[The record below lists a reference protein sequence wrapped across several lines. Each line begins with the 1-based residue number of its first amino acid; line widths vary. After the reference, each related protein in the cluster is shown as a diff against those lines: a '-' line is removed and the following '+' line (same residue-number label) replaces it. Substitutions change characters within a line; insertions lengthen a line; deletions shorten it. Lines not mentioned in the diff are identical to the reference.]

1 MRSRTE
7 LILYPSSRG
16 ISPVKFETPD
26 SDQGNLVI
34 RQGDDVI
41 LLPRE
46 DVTEFCRQLGEWE
59 ASQPAAV
66 RIVE

>member
-7 LILYPSSRG
+7 LILYPSATG
-16 ISPVKFETPD
+16 ISAVKFETPD
-26 SDQGNLVI
+26 NDPGNLVI

-41 LLPRE
+41 LLPRA

-66 RIVE
+66 RAI